1 MTLAELEKLSYNH
14 PIVFFDGQCNLCNSF
29 VQFVIARDKKEIFKF
44 CQLQNET
51 SKLIE
56 KKIDLG
62 TSLETTVG
70 LKNGLYA
77 THSDV
82 LHMVAK
88 TFGGFWS
95 LLTPFYWLPKSF
107 RDLIYSWVARN
118 RYKLF
123 GKQESCMI
131 PDPSLESRFL

>member
-1 MTLAELEKLSYNH
+1 MTLAELEKLSYDH
-14 PIVFFDGQCNLCNSF
+14 PIVFFDGKCNLCNSF

-51 SKLIE
+51 GKLIE
-56 KKIDLG
+56 KKIDLR

-82 LHMVAK
+82 LKMVAK
-88 TFGGFWS
+88 TFGGPWS
-95 LLTPFYWLPKSF
+95 LLIPLYWLPKAF
-107 RDLIYSWVARN
+107 RDMIYSWVAKN

-123 GKQESCMI
+123 GKQEKCMI
-131 PDPSLESRFL
+131 PNPALESRFL